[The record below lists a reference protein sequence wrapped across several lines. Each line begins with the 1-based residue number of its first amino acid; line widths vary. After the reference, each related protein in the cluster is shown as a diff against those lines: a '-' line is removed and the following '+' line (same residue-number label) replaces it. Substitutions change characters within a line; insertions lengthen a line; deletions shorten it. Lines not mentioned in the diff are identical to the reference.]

1 MSAPDSTSAARQSAK
16 PAPVRSRSSF
26 TRFAGICM
34 ACGCVLILFFYSFFV
49 STRKIFVVGVWLQ
62 NGPAH
67 LATESAGPAESC
79 QRGLLVG
86 LFVRRDGGFDRF
98 GRRRLKRWCFRS
110 LDEIA

>member
-34 ACGCVLILFFYSFFV
+34 ACGCVLILFFYSFIV
-49 STRKIFVVGVWLQ
+49 ATKLIFVKCACPAKGPLNYEQLQ

-67 LATESAGPAESC
+67 LVSESAGPAESC
-79 QRGLLVG
+79 QRGLLARC
-86 LFVRRDGGFDRF
+86 LVRWDSRF
-98 GRRRLKRWCFRS
+98 GRLRRGFRRS
-110 LDEIA
+110 